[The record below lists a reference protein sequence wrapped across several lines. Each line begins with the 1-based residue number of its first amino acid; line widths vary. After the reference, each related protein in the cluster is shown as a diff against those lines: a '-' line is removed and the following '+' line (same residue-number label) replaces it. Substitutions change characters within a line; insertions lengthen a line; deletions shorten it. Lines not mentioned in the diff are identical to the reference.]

1 MKKVTLYKPNK
12 LGKTQQISIS
22 AVGSKV
28 ITTWGIVGGKQ
39 QTQEYICSSRNLGKV
54 NETTPEQQAILEA
67 EALVTKKLKSGYS
80 YEISDTPSVS
90 LPMKVKSYQDQLH
103 NIEFPCISTEKL
115 NGVNAMFKRTSD
127 SLTIY
132 SRGGE
137 VYPAIP
143 HLEQHIH
150 DIMDELSHNELN
162 AELYIHGE
170 HLQDI
175 QAAVKKPNSLS
186 PKLTCNIFDIADS
199 AEIYEYRRTK
209 LMTIYNTL
217 ESIDHVSLKY
227 IGFLTGV
234 ECHSHEQI
242 ELHYNQCMD
251 NNLEG
256 TVIKNFKALY
266 QHNVR
271 SSDMFKY
278 KKTQDAEYQIVDC
291 ETDKNGHPVLHCLT
305 EEGKLFKVKP
315 KGTDAERKAIIANFE
330 SQYLNNWYKIEY
342 EVFSKDGIPLKPVGI
357 GLRDCDSNGQ
367 PKE

>member
-1 MKKVTLYKPNK
+1 MTVLYKPTK
-12 LGKTQQISIS
+12 TGATQQWQIEIQGDSFICTYGQLGG
-22 AVGSKV
+22 AMQKQ
-28 ITTWGIVGGKQ
+28 TTKCSGKN
-39 QTQEYICSSRNLGKV
+39 IGKA
-54 NETTPEQQAILEA
+54 NQTTPEQQAILEA

-150 DIMDELSHNELN
+150 DIMDKLSHNELN

-175 QAAVKKPNSLS
+175 QSAVKKPNSLS

-199 AEIYEYRRTK
+199 SEIYEYRRTK
-209 LMTIYNTL
+209 LMTIYKTL

-291 ETDKNGHPVLHCLT
+291 ETDKNGHPVFHCLT

>member
-1 MKKVTLYKPNK
+1 MTTLYKPIK
-12 LGKTQQISIS
+12 QGKTQQWSIEVQGDS
-22 AVGSKV
+22 FICTYGQLDGAM
-28 ITTWGIVGGKQ
+28 
-39 QTQEYICSSRNLGKV
+39 QTQTTKCTGKNIGKA
-54 NETTPEQQAILEA
+54 NETTPEQQAKLEA
-67 EALVTKKLKSGYS
+67 EALVAKKLKSGYS

-90 LPMKVKSYQDQLH
+90 LPMKVKSYQDQI
-103 NIEFPCISTEKL
+103 NNVKFPCISTEKL
-115 NGVNAMFKRTSD
+115 NGVNSMFKRTAD
-127 SLTIY
+127 SITIY

-143 HLEQHIH
+143 HLEQPLH
-150 DIMDELSHNELN
+150 DTMDELGHNELN

-175 QAAVKKPNSLS
+175 QSAVKKPNKLS
-186 PKLTCNIFDIADS
+186 PRITAHIFDIADS
-199 AEIYEYRRTK
+199 NETYEYRRNK
-209 LMTIYNTL
+209 LKSIYSTL
-217 ESIDHVSLKY
+217 ESIDHISLKY

-251 NNLEG
+251 RKLEG
-256 TVIKNFKALY
+256 TVIKNLSALY

-291 ETDKNGHPVLHCLT
+291 ETDKNGHPVFHCIT
-305 EEGKLFKVKP
+305 PEGKVFKVKP
-315 KGTDAERKAIIANFE
+315 KGTDAERKAMIVNFE
-330 SQYLNNWYKIEY
+330 SQYLNKWYKIEY
-342 EVFSKDGIPLKPVGI
+342 EMLSKDKIPLKPI
-357 GLRDCDSNGQ
+357 GLCLRDCESTGE

>member
-1 MKKVTLYKPNK
+1 MTVLYKPAK
-12 LGKTQQISIS
+12 TGKTQQWQIEVQGDSFICTYGQLGG
-22 AVGSKV
+22 AMQKQ
-28 ITTWGIVGGKQ
+28 TTKCSGK
-39 QTQEYICSSRNLGKV
+39 NLGKA

-175 QAAVKKPNSLS
+175 QSAVKKPNSLS

-209 LMTIYNTL
+209 LMTIYKTL

-278 KKTQDAEYQIVDC
+278 KKTQSAEFLIISY
-291 ETDKNGHPVLHCLT
+291 ELDKNGLPVFIL
-305 EEGKLFKVKP
+305 ESAGGEFKAKP
-315 KGTDAERKAIIANFE
+315 IGTKEYW
-330 SQYLNNWYKIEY
+330 SQQIPFTYIGQYATVEY
-342 EVFSKDGIPLKPVGI
+342 ETFSKAGIPLKPI
-357 GLRDCDSNGQ
+357 FIATREMTSDGQ